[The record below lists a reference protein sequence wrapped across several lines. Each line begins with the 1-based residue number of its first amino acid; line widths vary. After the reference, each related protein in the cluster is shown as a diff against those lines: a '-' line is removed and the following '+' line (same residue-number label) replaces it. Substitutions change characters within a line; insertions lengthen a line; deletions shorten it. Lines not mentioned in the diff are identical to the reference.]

1 MEENLIKLFI
11 VGILWGG
18 SNPFLKQA
26 TNKKNKNVSIIYE
39 LYGYLSNWKYI
50 LAFIANQSGS
60 LLFYYSL
67 RDSDI
72 SMAIPIANGISL
84 LSTSVIGTIIGEEKP
99 KIKTMIGVLLL
110 ILGILCLIQDDMK
123 K

>member
-1 MEENLIKLFI
+1 MVFYQKNLIKLFI

-26 TNKKNKNVSIIYE
+26 TNKKNKN
-39 LYGYLSNWKYI
+39 YI